1 MTPAE
6 MAELHRAEPTGLRA
20 WSEAEFSAM
29 LCASNALSVTCNTG
43 FAVGQIILD
52 EAELFLI
59 ITKPENRKQGVGRRI
74 LATFEQQAFQNA
86 VRRIILEV
94 ADTNTAARHF
104 IAQTGT
110 NRSQCVKTIIPSP
123 TEAMLMQSS
132 WKNTCKKQLKTQNK
146 FFCFPQKFVKNQ
158 LTI

>member
-6 MAELHRAEPTGLRA
+6 MAQLHRAEPTGQRA

-59 ITKPENRKQGVGRRI
+59 ITKPEHRKQGVGRRI

-94 ADTNTAARHF
+94 ADTNTAARTLYTANGYQQ
-104 IAQTGT
+104 IAVRKNYYTFPNGSHADAIVMEKYLQ
-110 NRSQCVKTIIPSP
+110 KTAEN
-123 TEAMLMQSS
+123 TE
-132 WKNTCKKQLKTQNK
+132 
-146 FFCFPQKFVKNQ
+146 
-158 LTI
+158 

>member
-6 MAELHRAEPTGLRA
+6 MAELHRAEPTGQRA

-29 LCASNALSVTCNTG
+29 LSASNALSVTCDAG
-43 FAVGQIILD
+43 FALGQVIVD

-59 ITKPENRKQGVGRRI
+59 MTKPEHRKQGVGHRI

-94 ADTNTAARHF
+94 ADTNTAARALYTANGYQQ
-104 IAQTGT
+104 IAVRKNYYTFPNGSHADAIVMEKYLQ
-110 NRSQCVKTIIPSP
+110 KTAEN
-123 TEAMLMQSS
+123 TE
-132 WKNTCKKQLKTQNK
+132 
-146 FFCFPQKFVKNQ
+146 
-158 LTI
+158 

>member
-6 MAELHRAEPTGLRA
+6 MAELHRAEPTGQRA

-59 ITKPENRKQGVGRRI
+59 ITKPEHRKQGVGRHI

-94 ADTNTAARHF
+94 ADTNTAARTLYTANGYQQ
-104 IAQTGT
+104 IAVRKNYYTFP
-110 NRSQCVKTIIPSP
+110 NRSHADAIVMEKYLQKTAEN
-123 TEAMLMQSS
+123 TE
-132 WKNTCKKQLKTQNK
+132 
-146 FFCFPQKFVKNQ
+146 
-158 LTI
+158 

>member
-6 MAELHRAEPTGLRA
+6 MAVLHRAEPTGQRA

-29 LCASNALSVTCNTG
+29 LSAGNALSVTCDAG
-43 FAVGQIILD
+43 FAVGQVIVD

-59 ITKPENRKQGVGRRI
+59 MTKPEYRKQGVGHRI

-94 ADTNTAARHF
+94 ADTNEAALALYSAKGYQQIAVRKNYYTFPNGSHADAIVMEKYLQKTAE
-104 IAQTGT
+104 
-110 NRSQCVKTIIPSP
+110 N
-123 TEAMLMQSS
+123 TE
-132 WKNTCKKQLKTQNK
+132 
-146 FFCFPQKFVKNQ
+146 
-158 LTI
+158 

>member
-6 MAELHRAEPTGLRA
+6 MAKLHRAEPTGQRA

-29 LCASNALSVTCNTG
+29 LSASNALSVTCDAG
-43 FAVGQIILD
+43 FAVGQVIVD

-59 ITKPENRKQGVGRRI
+59 MTKPEHRKQGVGHRV

-94 ADTNTAARHF
+94 ADTNTAARALYSASGYQQ
-104 IAQTGT
+104 IAVRKNYYTFPNG
-110 NRSQCVKTIIPSP
+110 SQADAIVMEKHLQKTA
-123 TEAMLMQSS
+123 E
-132 WKNTCKKQLKTQNK
+132 NTR
-146 FFCFPQKFVKNQ
+146 
-158 LTI
+158 

>member
-6 MAELHRAEPTGLRA
+6 MAQLHRAEPTGQRA

-29 LCASNALSVTCNTG
+29 LSASNALSVTCDTG
-43 FAVGQIILD
+43 FAVGQVIVD

-59 ITKPENRKQGVGRRI
+59 ITKPEHRKQGVGRRI

-94 ADTNTAARHF
+94 ADTNTAARALYSANGYQQ
-104 IAQTGT
+104 IAVRKNYYTFPNGSHADAIVMEKHLQ
-110 NRSQCVKTIIPSP
+110 KTAEN
-123 TEAMLMQSS
+123 TE
-132 WKNTCKKQLKTQNK
+132 
-146 FFCFPQKFVKNQ
+146 
-158 LTI
+158 

>member
-6 MAELHRAEPTGLRA
+6 MAELHRAEPTGQRA
-20 WSEAEFSAM
+20 WSEAEFSAI

-74 LATFEQQAFQNA
+74 LATFEQQALQNNI
-86 VRRIILEV
+86 RRIILEV
-94 ADTNTAARHF
+94 AYSNVAARALYTSNGYQQ
-104 IAQTGT
+104 IAVRKNYYTFPSG
-110 NRSQCVKTIIPSP
+110 RRVDAIVMEKHLKKTAEN
-123 TEAMLMQSS
+123 TE
-132 WKNTCKKQLKTQNK
+132 
-146 FFCFPQKFVKNQ
+146 
-158 LTI
+158 

>member
-6 MAELHRAEPTGLRA
+6 MAELHRDEPTGQRA

-74 LATFEQQAFQNA
+74 LATFEQRALQNNI
-86 VRRIILEV
+86 RRIILEV
-94 ADTNTAARHF
+94 AYSNVAARALYTSNGYQQ
-104 IAQTGT
+104 IAVRKNYYTFPSG
-110 NRSQCVKTIIPSP
+110 RRVDAIVMEKHLKKTAEN
-123 TEAMLMQSS
+123 TE
-132 WKNTCKKQLKTQNK
+132 
-146 FFCFPQKFVKNQ
+146 
-158 LTI
+158 

>member
-6 MAELHRAEPTGLRA
+6 MAELHRAEPTGQRA

-94 ADTNTAARHF
+94 ADTNTAARTLYTANGYQQ
-104 IAQTGT
+104 IAVRKNYYTFPNGSHADAIVMEKYLQ
-110 NRSQCVKTIIPSP
+110 KTAEN
-123 TEAMLMQSS
+123 TE
-132 WKNTCKKQLKTQNK
+132 
-146 FFCFPQKFVKNQ
+146 
-158 LTI
+158 